1 MVPRFARKPRQA
13 NPTSPRQPVMPDA
26 AELEVALRYM
36 DELGSRALTRIVCVY
51 ELSVRVARK
60 PPGNPSLAATYDFGQ
75 FTPHIEIAASLLPVP
90 IVTGT
95 SLEFG
100 LGDVTVE
107 LQEAKACLL
116 VTPRGD
122 TALVLDAF
130 ISGDSDGQRVAEI
143 LAITCTK
150 RMKLLVD
157 GKRFLDWLRTE
168 ANAAGL
174 ALPEDLKFGQN
185 VHQCVFPGGKLLEG
199 IRAREPFWRIINRV
213 AAPIEPAGQVVS
225 FRPPELNYPGITA
238 VGHGRGVSVI
248 AGFSE
253 EVENTYL
260 LIAIMLITGLSVLHR
275 SRENLFAAMSEASA
289 APTTSTTETRALATS
304 LSIQLNELQ
313 LDLEFGVESYLD
325 SVIIPE
331 FIIEAFQRSLCD
343 AMGLGAALEHSS
355 RMLERLASVIQAK
368 RLALDAAVQEQT
380 ERFQQQ
386 TERRAR
392 VFATVLALVTL
403 LAVPPA
409 LLLAFFALDG
419 SVQHS
424 LWPVSVHAG
433 VYAAVWGPFIV
444 VIAVA
449 WMIRKFFKVR
459 SPLPDAGK
467 TETPSVRP
475 PSWRGLRD
483 GSE

>member
-1 MVPRFARKPRQA
+1 MA
-13 NPTSPRQPVMPDA
+13 DED
-26 AELEVALRYM
+26 ELRVALRYM
-36 DELGSRALTRIVCVY
+36 DELGSRTLTRIVCVY
-51 ELSVRVARK
+51 ELSGHTVSK
-60 PPGNPSLAATYDFGQ
+60 PHGSPPLTSIYKFGQ
-75 FTPHIEIAASLLPVP
+75 FASHIEIAAPLLPAP
-90 IVTGT
+90 IVTG
-95 SLEFG
+95 SNLEVRV
-100 LGDVTVE
+100 GDVPLDLHEVR
-107 LQEAKACLL
+107 ACLL

-122 TALVLDAF
+122 TALVLDG
-130 ISGDSDGQRVAEI
+130 SVSDDSDVQRVAEI
-143 LAITCTK
+143 LAMTCAE
-150 RMKLLVD
+150 RSELSVD

-168 ANAAGL
+168 AKAKGVE
-174 ALPEDLKFGQN
+174 LPESLKFGQN
-185 VHQCVFPGGKLLEG
+185 VHQCVFPGGSLLVG

-275 SRENLFAAMSEASA
+275 SRANLFAAMSEAST
-289 APTTSTTETRALATS
+289 APTTSTAETRELVTS
-304 LSIQLNELQ
+304 LAVKLNELQ

-331 FIIEAFQRSLCD
+331 FIIETFQRSLCD

-368 RLALDAAVQEQT
+368 RVALDAAVQEQA

-386 TERRAR
+386 SERRDR
-392 VFATVLALVTL
+392 VFGTALAIVTL

-409 LLLAFFALDG
+409 LLLAFFALNG
-419 SVQHS
+419 GVQNS
-424 LWPVSVHAG
+424 LRNVGAHAG

-444 VIAVA
+444 LIVGA
-449 WMIRKFFKVR
+449 WAARRFFKAR
-459 SPLPDAGK
+459 
-467 TETPSVRP
+467 PSQADMESRNAQREATIVTRP
-475 PSWRGLRD
+475 S
-483 GSE
+483 